1 MLISN
6 ESSFDGAVYAILC
19 VLLSLNRGTD
29 SGINSLCTQDFYFGI
44 GSDIV
49 LTRKLGWPFAN
60 DVSVNPGFFG
70 TLQVSSSPFLLTCG
84 HWDNSFKVVSLENG
98 DMIQSIYQHKD
109 IITCLSGKQAES
121 CPRGR

>member
-70 TLQVSSSPFLLTCG
+70 TLQVFILALVQTL
-84 HWDNSFKVVSLENG
+84 FSLA
-98 DMIQSIYQHKD
+98 S
-109 IITCLSGKQAES
+109 
-121 CPRGR
+121 